1 MAKSL
6 AQEFQELKKEIS
18 SKKARY
24 HQLEG
29 EIAGLE
35 KQMKDEHGTTPDKA
49 SADCAALEKKEKDL
63 LNGVKRGL
71 SAFKEKYGIED
82 GDEDES
88 Q

>member
-6 AQEFQELKKEIS
+6 AQEFQELKREVS

-49 SADCAALEKKEKDL
+49 GVDCTALEKKEQDL
-63 LNGVKRGL
+63 LDGVKRGVA
-71 SAFKEKYGIED
+71 AFKEKYGIIE
-82 GDEDES
+82 GG
-88 Q
+88 

>member
-6 AQEFQELKKEIS
+6 AQEFQELKKEIG

-29 EIAGLE
+29 EIAGIE
-35 KQMKDEHGTTPDKA
+35 KQMKDEHGTTPEKA
-49 SADCAALEKKEKDL
+49 NTTCDALEKKEQDL
-63 LNGVKRGL
+63 LDGVQRGL
-71 SAFKEKYGIED
+71 TAFKEKYGL
-82 GDEDES
+82 GNEDES